1 MRTDQGDLPEPNE
14 VEAAFDRVIEK
25 LRDLNAKLPADERI
39 AFMEL
44 IDSAKEH
51 ADYVQAR
58 DEGDIRKILYA
69 KPIQVH
75 GTIAMKEKMRNLPDL
90 FRR

>member
-1 MRTDQGDLPEPNE
+1 
-14 VEAAFDRVIEK
+14 
-25 LRDLNAKLPADERI
+25 
-39 AFMEL
+39 MEL

>member
-1 MRTDQGDLPEPNE
+1 MARSKEELPEPNE

-25 LRDLNAKLPADERI
+25 LRDLHATLPADERI

-44 IDSAKEH
+44 IDSAREH
-51 ADYVQAR
+51 AEYVQAR
-58 DEGDIRKILYA
+58 DEGDVGKILYR

-75 GTIAMKEKMRNLPDL
+75 GTIAMKAKMRELPDI